1 LVPAFRELLLM
12 VPAETLI
19 VARKKRAPGAK
30 TNPHL
35 FAQPIS
41 FRGSL
46 GLYDVPDIII
56 EHALLH
62 AAGLSVGSWLRS

>member
-1 LVPAFRELLLM
+1 MQVTYGPEESSDHSPHRGGREESAYRDFRPSRFAWKL
-12 VPAETLI
+12 AS
-19 VARKKRAPGAK
+19 
-30 TNPHL
+30 PHL
-35 FAQPIS
+35 FAQPVP

-62 AAGLSVGSWLRS
+62 VTG